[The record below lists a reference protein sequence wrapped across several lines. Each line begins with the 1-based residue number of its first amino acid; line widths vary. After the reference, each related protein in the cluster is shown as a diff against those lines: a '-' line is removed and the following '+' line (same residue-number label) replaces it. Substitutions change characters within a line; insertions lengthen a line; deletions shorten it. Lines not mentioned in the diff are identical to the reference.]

1 MIPRHPDTL
10 ASSAEDHQELP
21 GLRDGGEPSLLILA
35 DMSGQLHC
43 LGGEGTG
50 QPCGLS
56 LRMLLWHSLLINPQ
70 CPPHETSQEN
80 ILWAHHHE

>member
-1 MIPRHPDTL
+1 MIPRHPDTQ

-43 LGGEGTG
+43 LGGEGT
-50 QPCGLS
+50 
-56 LRMLLWHSLLINPQ
+56 R
-70 CPPHETSQEN
+70 
-80 ILWAHHHE
+80 ILWAFFKDATVTLTAH